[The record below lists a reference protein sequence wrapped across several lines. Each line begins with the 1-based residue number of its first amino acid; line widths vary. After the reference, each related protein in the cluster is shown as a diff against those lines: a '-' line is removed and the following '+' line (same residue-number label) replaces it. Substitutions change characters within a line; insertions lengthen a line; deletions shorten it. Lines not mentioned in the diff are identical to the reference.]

1 MTDERKSI
9 PGVATA
15 QEFAA
20 SAIPSSRWTRTF
32 GLSRLLHSRFRRDL
46 AGTFVAQAGILGLG
60 AVTGV
65 LAARML
71 GPQGRGELT
80 ALSIWPM
87 TLIFLCS
94 MGLDAA
100 LVFHVGKQQF
110 KLTEVWTAGVVLG
123 ALQTVAVVLVGL
135 VVLPLALRGYSAG
148 VRHLSFVF
156 LAFAPVFMVGGQ
168 SLAIFRGQVKMT
180 AYNTVRTIAPAV
192 YAAGLVTLF
201 LLRWHSLS
209 AVVGCQLAGVALLV
223 AVGYTLLCRWDTLR
237 FVWNTGALKGLVSFG
252 WKTQL
257 SNVTAFVNQ
266 RIDQLLLSL
275 FIPPHDLGLYVVA
288 VTVTSGM
295 GIFPAAAG
303 TVTFAS
309 GASMKPQDAARII
322 SRSLQAS
329 LLWLGAGAIVLFAV
343 VPWAIPWVFGRPFAG
358 SVLACR
364 VLLPGTVALGLNQVL
379 YDGARALNQPALP
392 SYSEGSSLI
401 ITAGCLYL
409 LVPRIG
415 FLGAAIAS
423 TLAYTVSFIVTLALF
438 KSRAGIGPRQLLGLA
453 RTPESRGLS
462 G

>member
-1 MTDERKSI
+1 M
-9 PGVATA
+9 PGASTA
-15 QEFAA
+15 EEGAA
-20 SAIPSSRWTRTF
+20 PALPPRRWTRAF

-46 AGTFVAQAGILGLG
+46 AGTFVTQAGILGLG
-60 AVTGV
+60 AVTGI
-65 LAARML
+65 LTARML

-80 ALSIWPM
+80 ALTLWPL
-87 TLIFLCS
+87 TLVFLCS

-100 LVFHVGKQQF
+100 LVYHVGKQHF
-110 KLTEVWTAGVVLG
+110 SLTEVWTGGIVLG
-123 ALQTVAVVLVGL
+123 ALQTVAVLLVGL
-135 VVLPLALRGYSAG
+135 VVLPLALHAYSVG
-148 VRHLSFVF
+148 VRHLSVIF
-156 LAFAPVFMVGGQ
+156 LAFAPVFMLGGQ
-168 SLAIFRGQVKMT
+168 PAAIFRGQVRMT
-180 AYNTVRTIAPAV
+180 TYNTVRTVAPAA
-192 YAAGLVTLF
+192 YAAGLVILF
-201 LLRWHSLS
+201 LLHRHSLS
-209 AVVGCQLAGVALLV
+209 AVVACQLVGVVLM
-223 AVGYTLLCRWDTLR
+223 VGLSYTLLCRRNAFR
-237 FVWNTGALKGLVSFG
+237 FLWNAGTVKQLLSFG

-322 SRSLQAS
+322 ARSLQAS
-329 LLWLGAGAIVLFAV
+329 LLWLGAGATVLFV
-343 VPWAIPWVFGRPFAG
+343 LVPWAIPWVFGRPFAG

-409 LVPRIG
+409 LVPRVG

-423 TLAYTVSFIVTLALF
+423 TLAYTASFMVTLVLF
-438 KSRAGIGPRQLLGLA
+438 NRRTGLGWRLLLGLKG
-453 RTPESRGLS
+453 TS

>member
-1 MTDERKSI
+1 MRDE
-9 PGVATA
+9 PTA
-15 QEFAA
+15 M
-20 SAIPSSRWTRTF
+20 PSVPTTEAVDRPRRWAQAF
-32 GLSRLLHSRFRRDL
+32 GISRLLHSRFRRDL
-46 AGTFVAQAGILGLG
+46 AGTFATQAGILGLG
-60 AVTGV
+60 AVTGI

-71 GPQGRGELT
+71 GPQGRGELA
-80 ALSIWPM
+80 ALTLWPM
-87 TLIFLCS
+87 TLIFLCG

-110 KLTEVWTAGVVLG
+110 KLTEVWTAGVFLG
-123 ALQTVAVVLVGL
+123 AVQTVTVVLVGL
-135 VVLPLALRGYSAG
+135 LALPLALRGYSAA
-148 VRHLSFVF
+148 VRHLSFLF
-156 LAFAPVFMVGGQ
+156 LAFAPFFMIGGQ
-168 SLAIFRGQVKMT
+168 SIAIFRGQVKMT
-180 AYNTVRTIAPAV
+180 AYNAVRTVAPGV
-192 YAAGLVTLF
+192 YAAGLVVLF
-201 LLRWHSLS
+201 LLGRHSLS
-209 AVVGCQLAGVALLV
+209 AVVGCQLAGVAFLV
-223 AVGYTLLCRWDTLR
+223 VTGYILLCRWDTLR
-237 FVWNTGALKGLVSFG
+237 VVWNTGALKGLVSFG

-303 TVTFAS
+303 TVTFAT
-309 GASMKPQDAARII
+309 GTSMKPHDAARII

-329 LLWLGAGAIVLFAV
+329 LLWLGVGAVVLFAV

-423 TLAYTVSFIVTLALF
+423 TLAYTASFIVTLVLF
-438 KSRAGIGPRQLLGLA
+438 ERRTGLGWRQLLGLK
-453 RTPESRGLS
+453 RTG

>member
-1 MTDERKSI
+1 MPSAPTTEAVVR
-9 PGVATA
+9 PRRWA
-15 QEFAA
+15 QA
-20 SAIPSSRWTRTF
+20 F
-32 GLSRLLHSRFRRDL
+32 GISRLLHSRFRRDL
-46 AGTFVAQAGILGLG
+46 AGTFATQAGILGLG
-60 AVTGV
+60 AVTGI
-65 LAARML
+65 LTARML
-71 GPQGRGELT
+71 GPQGRGELA
-80 ALSIWPM
+80 ALTLWPM

-110 KLTEVWTAGVVLG
+110 KLTEVWTAGVFLG
-123 ALQTVAVVLVGL
+123 AVQTVAVVLMGL
-135 VVLPLALRGYSAG
+135 LVLPLALREYFAA
-148 VRHLSFVF
+148 VRHLSFLF
-156 LAFAPVFMVGGQ
+156 LAFAPFFMIGGQ
-168 SLAIFRGQVKMT
+168 PIAIFRGQVKMT
-180 AYNTVRTIAPAV
+180 AYNAVRTVAPGV
-192 YAAGLVTLF
+192 YAAGLVMLF
-201 LLRWHSLS
+201 LLHRHSLS
-209 AVVGCQLAGVALLV
+209 AVVGCQLAGVALL
-223 AVGYTLLCRWDTLR
+223 AATGYILLCRWDTLR
-237 FVWNTGALKGLVSFG
+237 VVWNTGALKGLVSFG

-303 TVTFAS
+303 TVTFAT
-309 GASMKPQDAARII
+309 GTSMKPHDAARII

-329 LLWLGAGAIVLFAV
+329 LLWLGVGAVVLFAV

-401 ITAGCLYL
+401 VTAGCLYL

-423 TLAYTVSFIVTLALF
+423 TLAYTASFIVTLVLF
-438 KSRAGIGPRQLLGLA
+438 ERRTGLGWRQLLGLE
-453 RTPESRGLS
+453 RTG